1 MTTLPDRGPRLYIR
15 ERREALGLSLRALAD
30 RAGVDF
36 AAIDKIE
43 RGERDPRLSSLA
55 AIAKGLGVEVA
66 DLFRRPRVKRKR
78 DGP

>member
-1 MTTLPDRGPRLYIR
+1 MRTLA
-15 ERREALGLSLRALAD
+15 E

>member
-1 MTTLPDRGPRLYIR
+1 MTTMPGRSPRLYIR
-15 ERREALGLSLRALAD
+15 ERREALGLSLRTLAE

-43 RGERDPRLSSLA
+43 RGERDPRVSTLA
-55 AIAKGLGVEVA
+55 AIAKGLGVRVT
-66 DLFRRPRVKRKR
+66 DLFRRPTKRKR